1 MMKLSK
7 KFVFGLGFILIANSL
22 FAIEIENL
30 KNSDN
35 EQTKVTQK
43 CAIDNQSSDYKKAFF
58 EKYQISF
65 SAPYPMYFDKGFV
78 VNYKV
83 YIFDKDVRNSID
95 KVDYMFCN
103 TIKSKDSIKL
113 SKDITNL
120 MFEYYSLNKQLV
132 QLDNFKLKFE
142 KNPFPIKTMDK
153 ESLLKLIQSMS
164 ETLLVL
170 NEEYKNENK

>member
-1 MMKLSK
+1 
-7 KFVFGLGFILIANSL
+7 
-22 FAIEIENL
+22 
-30 KNSDN
+30 
-35 EQTKVTQK
+35 
-43 CAIDNQSSDYKKAFF
+43 
-58 EKYQISF
+58 
-65 SAPYPMYFDKGFV
+65 
-78 VNYKV
+78 
-83 YIFDKDVRNSID
+83 
-95 KVDYMFCN
+95 
-103 TIKSKDSIKL
+103 
-113 SKDITNL
+113 

>member
-1 MMKLSK
+1 
-7 KFVFGLGFILIANSL
+7 
-22 FAIEIENL
+22 
-30 KNSDN
+30 
-35 EQTKVTQK
+35 
-43 CAIDNQSSDYKKAFF
+43 
-58 EKYQISF
+58 
-65 SAPYPMYFDKGFV
+65 
-78 VNYKV
+78 
-83 YIFDKDVRNSID
+83 
-95 KVDYMFCN
+95 MFCN

-142 KNPFPIKTMDK
+142 KNPFTIKTMDK

>member
-7 KFVFGLGFILIANSL
+7 KFVFVGSILITNSL
-22 FAIEIENL
+22 FAIEIGNL
-30 KNSDN
+30 KNSDIAP
-35 EQTKVTQK
+35 TKAIQK
-43 CAIDNQSSDYKKAFF
+43 CVIENQSSDYKKAFI
-58 EKYQISF
+58 EKYEVYF
-65 SAPYPMYFDKGFV
+65 STHYPMYFDKGFV
-78 VNYKV
+78 LNDKV

-142 KNPFPIKTMDK
+142 KNPFTIKTMDK

>member
-1 MMKLSK
+1 
-7 KFVFGLGFILIANSL
+7 
-22 FAIEIENL
+22 
-30 KNSDN
+30 
-35 EQTKVTQK
+35 
-43 CAIDNQSSDYKKAFF
+43 
-58 EKYQISF
+58 
-65 SAPYPMYFDKGFV
+65 MYFDKGFV
-78 VNYKV
+78 VNDKV